1 MKKIM
6 LTTAMV
12 SVLTTAAIAQTSVTG
27 QLRISYSDISGD
39 KGLAYTNTASTTKDT
54 AYGFGSEQ
62 QINIQNKGKLP
73 AFGLDYAA
81 GFAIEND
88 GTQAGSSGVV
98 ATLFNENVYID
109 LINASSGTTIS
120 FGQDHIQRSDT
131 DFSATNLVGFSPNEL
146 SQMNS
151 TTNAGTRFK
160 QNIGAAPG
168 QHFGAAVLQKTPFGT
183 FSYNYAPNIGSGAE
197 TTNGSVGTSE
207 TVNPNTTSAYEV
219 GFVGDLS
226 VKGLTVHYFQ
236 NKADDFVTAANEVK
250 AEAKNY
256 GAKYNFGQVTVG
268 VNKKV
273 HQAETTNT
281 LKTST
286 QAGSTVANQ
295 STAEHTEKAIA
306 AAYAVNKDL
315 TVGLLYAKAE
325 QNGMA
330 VEQKVKAIN
339 IGYALGPIAVDV
351 GYGKNS
357 DGLGLAGNDSDHFIA
372 RMITNF

>member
-12 SVLTTAAIAQTSVTG
+12 SVLSTAAIAQTSITG
-27 QLRISYSDISGD
+27 QLRISYSDISAD
-39 KGLAYTNTASTTKDT
+39 KGVSASNSSTTTKDT
-54 AYGFGSEQ
+54 SYGFGSEQ
-62 QINIQNKGKLP
+62 QINVSNKGKLP
-73 AFGLDYAA
+73 VFGLDYAA

-88 GTQAGSSGVV
+88 GIQTT
-98 ATLFNENVYID
+98 TLFNENVYID

-146 SQMNS
+146 SQLNS
-151 TTNAGTRFK
+151 TSNAGTRFK
-160 QNIGAAPG
+160 QTLGAAPG

-183 FSYNYAPNIGSGAE
+183 LSYNYAPNISSGAAQ
-197 TTNGSVGTSE
+197 TDASVGTSE
-207 TVNPNTTSAYEV
+207 TVNPNTTGAYEY
-219 GFVGDLS
+219 GFLGDLG
-226 VKGLTVHYFQ
+226 VKGLTVHYFK
-236 NKADDFVTAANEVK
+236 NKADDVITATNTVS
-250 AEAKNY
+250 AEAKNM

-273 HQAETTNT
+273 HQAETTAA
-281 LKTST
+281 LK
-286 QAGSTVANQ
+286 ASTVAGT

-306 AAYAVNKDL
+306 AAFAVNKDL
-315 TVGLLYAKAE
+315 TIGLLYAKAE
-325 QNGMA
+325 QDGIS
-330 VEQKVKAIN
+330 VDQKVKAIN

-351 GYGKNS
+351 GYGKNK
-357 DGLGLAGNDSDHFIA
+357 DGNGVAGNDSDHFIA

>member
-12 SVLTTAAIAQTSVTG
+12 SVLTTAAIAQTSITG

-39 KGLAYTNTASTTKDT
+39 KGLGTNTTTTTKDT

-62 QINIQNKGKLP
+62 QINISNKGKLP

-81 GFAIEND
+81 GMAIEND
-88 GTQAGSSGVV
+88 GVQTT
-98 ATLFNENVYID
+98 TLFNENVYID

-146 SQMNS
+146 SQTSATSNQ
-151 TTNAGTRFK
+151 NTRFK

-183 FSYNYAPNIGSGAE
+183 LSYNYAPNIGSGTAQADA
-197 TTNGSVGTSE
+197 SVSTSE
-207 TVNPNTTSAYEV
+207 TVNPNTTSAYEY
-219 GFVGDLS
+219 GFLGDLG
-226 VKGLTVHYFQ
+226 VKGLTVHYFK
-236 NKADDFVTAANEVK
+236 NKANDVIVATNTVK
-250 AEAKNY
+250 AEAKNF

-268 VNKKV
+268 VNQKV
-273 HQAETTNT
+273 HQAETTDAI
-281 LKTST
+281 KRDTSRT
-286 QAGSTVANQ
+286 SA
-295 STAEHTEKAIA
+295 AEHTEKAIA

-315 TVGLLYAKAE
+315 TIGLLYGKAE
-325 QNGMA
+325 QEGIS
-330 VEQKVKAIN
+330 VDQKIKAIN

-351 GYGKNS
+351 GYGQNK
-357 DGLGLAGNDSDHFIA
+357 DGNGITGNDSDHFIA

>member
-12 SVLTTAAIAQTSVTG
+12 SVLTTAAIAQTSITG
-27 QLRISYSDISGD
+27 QLRISYSDVSGD
-39 KGLAYTNTASTTKDT
+39 KGLGTNSTTTTKDT

-62 QINIQNKGKLP
+62 QINISNKGKLP

-81 GFAIEND
+81 GMAIEND
-88 GTQAGSSGVV
+88 GVQT

-120 FGQDHIQRSDT
+120 FGQDHIQRSDS
-131 DFSATNLVGFSPNEL
+131 DFSATNIVGFSPNEL
-146 SQMNS
+146 SQLINAS
-151 TTNAGTRFK
+151 NAGTRFK

-168 QHFGAAVLQKTPFGT
+168 QHFGAAVLQKTPYGT
-183 FSYNYAPNIGSGAE
+183 FSYNYAPNIGSGITAADA
-197 TTNGSVGTSE
+197 SVGSSE
-207 TVNPNTTSAYEV
+207 SPNPNTTSAYEA
-219 GFVGDLS
+219 GFMGDLG
-226 VKGLTVHYFQ
+226 VKGLTVHFFK
-236 NKADDFVTAANEVK
+236 NKADDVITATNTVS

-268 VNKKV
+268 VNQKV
-273 HQAETTNT
+273 HQAETTAA
-281 LKTST
+281 LKAST
-286 QAGSTVANQ
+286 TAGGATP

-306 AAYAVNKDL
+306 AAFAVNKDL
-315 TVGLLYAKAE
+315 TIGLLYAKAE
-325 QNGMA
+325 QDGMA
-330 VEQKVKAIN
+330 VDQKVKAIN

-351 GYGKNS
+351 GYGKNK
-357 DGLGLAGNDSDHFIA
+357 DGNGVAGNDSDHFIA

>member
-39 KGLAYTNTASTTKDT
+39 KGLTATNSTTSTKDT

-62 QINIQNKGKLP
+62 QINIQNKGKLS

-81 GFAIEND
+81 GMSIEND
-88 GTQAGSSGVV
+88 GIQT

-131 DFSATNLVGFSPNEL
+131 DYSATNIVGFSPNEL

-151 TTNAGTRFK
+151 TSNAGTRFK
-160 QNIGAAPG
+160 QNLGAAPG
-168 QHFGAAVLQKTPFGT
+168 QHFGAAVLQKTPYGT
-183 FSYNYAPNIGSGAE
+183 FSYNYAPNISSGAAQ
-197 TTNGSVGTSE
+197 TDASVGTSE
-207 TVNPNTTSAYEV
+207 TVNPNTTGAYEA
-219 GFVGDLS
+219 GFVGDLG
-226 VKGLTVHYFQ
+226 VKGLTVHFFK
-236 NKADDFVTAANEVK
+236 NKADDVITATNVVS

-256 GAKYNFGQVTVG
+256 GVKYNFGQVTVG
-268 VNKKV
+268 VNQKV
-273 HQAETTNT
+273 HQAETTAA
-281 LKTST
+281 LK
-286 QAGSTVANQ
+286 ASTVAGT

-306 AAYAVNKDL
+306 AAFAVNKDL
-315 TVGLLYAKAE
+315 TLGLLYAKAE
-325 QNGMA
+325 QDGIS
-330 VEQKVKAIN
+330 VDQKIKAIN
-339 IGYALGPIAVDV
+339 IGYSLGPIALDI
-351 GYGKNS
+351 GYGKNK
-357 DGLGLAGNDSDHFIA
+357 DGNGIAGNDSDHFIA

>member
-27 QLRISYSDISGD
+27 QLRISYSDVSGD
-39 KGLAYTNTASTTKDT
+39 KGLATTNSTTTTKDT

-62 QINIQNKGKLP
+62 QINISNKGKLP

-81 GFAIEND
+81 GMSIEND
-88 GTQAGSSGVV
+88 GIQTT
-98 ATLFNENVYID
+98 TLFNENVYID

-131 DFSATNLVGFSPNEL
+131 DFSATNIVGFSPNEL

-151 TTNAGTRFK
+151 TSNAGTRFK
-160 QNIGAAPG
+160 QALGAQPG
-168 QHFGAAVLQKTPFGT
+168 QHFGAAVLQKTPYGT
-183 FSYNYAPNIGSGAE
+183 FSYNYAPNISSGAAQ
-197 TTNGSVGTSE
+197 TDASVGTSE
-207 TVNPNTTSAYEV
+207 TVNPNTTGAYEA
-219 GFVGDLS
+219 GFVGDLG
-226 VKGLTVHYFQ
+226 VKGLTVHFFK
-236 NKADDFVTAANEVK
+236 NKADDVITATNTVS

-268 VNKKV
+268 VNQKV
-273 HQAETTNT
+273 HQAETTAA
-281 LKTST
+281 LK
-286 QAGSTVANQ
+286 ASTVAGT

-306 AAYAVNKDL
+306 AAFAVNKDL
-315 TVGLLYAKAE
+315 SIGLLYAKAE
-325 QNGMA
+325 QEGIS
-330 VEQKVKAIN
+330 VDQKIKAIN

-351 GYGKNS
+351 GYGKNK
-357 DGLGLAGNDSDHFIA
+357 DGNGVAGNDSDHFIA

>member
-39 KGLAYTNTASTTKDT
+39 KGLTATNSTTSTKDT

-62 QINIQNKGKLP
+62 QINISNKGKLP

-81 GFAIEND
+81 GMSIEND
-88 GTQAGSSGVV
+88 GVQTT
-98 ATLFNENVYID
+98 TLFNENVYID

-131 DFSATNLVGFSPNEL
+131 DFSATNIVGFSPNEL
-146 SQMNS
+146 SQNNS
-151 TTNAGTRFK
+151 TTNSGTRFK
-160 QNIGAAPG
+160 QALGAQPG
-168 QHFGAAVLQKTPFGT
+168 QHFGAAVLQKTPYGT
-183 FSYNYAPNIGSGAE
+183 FSYNYAPNISSGTAQ
-197 TTNGSVGTSE
+197 TDASVGTSE
-207 TVNPNTTSAYEV
+207 TVNPNTTGAYEA
-219 GFVGDLS
+219 GFVGDLG
-226 VKGLTVHYFQ
+226 VKGLTVHFFK
-236 NKADDFVTAANEVK
+236 NKADDVITATNTVS

-268 VNKKV
+268 ANKKV
-273 HQAETTNT
+273 HQAETTAA
-281 LKTST
+281 LK
-286 QAGSTVANQ
+286 ASTVAGT

-306 AAYAVNKDL
+306 AAFAVNKDL
-315 TVGLLYAKAE
+315 SIGLLYAKAE
-325 QNGMA
+325 QAGIS
-330 VEQKVKAIN
+330 VDQKIKAIN

-351 GYGKNS
+351 GYGKNK
-357 DGLGLAGNDSDHFIA
+357 DGNGVAGNDSDHFIA

>member
-12 SVLTTAAIAQTSVTG
+12 SVLSTAAIAQTSVTG

-39 KGLAYTNTASTTKDT
+39 KGLNVANTASTTKDT

-62 QINIQNKGKLP
+62 QINISNKGKLP
-73 AFGLDYAA
+73 VFGLDYAA
-81 GFAIEND
+81 GMSIEND
-88 GTQAGSSGVV
+88 GIQT

-131 DFSATNLVGFSPNEL
+131 DYSATNLVGFSPNEF

-151 TTNAGTRFK
+151 TTNGGTRFK
-160 QNIGAAPG
+160 QSIGAAPG

-183 FSYNYAPNIGSGAE
+183 FSYNYAPNISAAATQTE
-197 TTNGSVGTSE
+197 ASVGTSE

-236 NKADDFVTAANEVK
+236 NKADDFVTSTNEVK

-273 HQAETTNT
+273 HQAETTNA

-286 QAGSTVANQ
+286 VAGGATASQ
-295 STAEHTEKAIA
+295 STAEHTEKAIS

-357 DGLGLAGNDSDHFIA
+357 DALGLAGNDSDHFIA

>member
-12 SVLTTAAIAQTSVTG
+12 SVLSTAAIAQTSITG
-27 QLRISYSDISGD
+27 QLRISYSDISAD
-39 KGLAYTNTASTTKDT
+39 KGVSASNSTTTTKDT
-54 AYGFGSEQ
+54 SYGFGSEQ
-62 QINIQNKGKLP
+62 QINVSNKGKLP
-73 AFGLDYAA
+73 VFGLDYAA

-88 GTQAGSSGVV
+88 GIQTT
-98 ATLFNENVYID
+98 TLFNENVYID

-146 SQMNS
+146 SQLNS
-151 TTNAGTRFK
+151 TSNAGTRFK
-160 QNIGAAPG
+160 QTLGAAPG

-183 FSYNYAPNIGSGAE
+183 LSYNYAPNIGSGAAQ
-197 TTNGSVGTSE
+197 TDASVGTSE
-207 TVNPNTTSAYEV
+207 TVNPNTTSAYEY
-219 GFVGDLS
+219 GFLGDLG
-226 VKGLTVHYFQ
+226 VKGLTVHYFK
-236 NKADDFVTAANEVK
+236 NKADDVITATNTVS
-250 AEAKNY
+250 AEAKNM

-273 HQAETTNT
+273 HQAETTAA

-286 QAGSTVANQ
+286 VAGT

-315 TVGLLYAKAE
+315 TIGLLYAKAE
-325 QNGMA
+325 QDGISGD
-330 VEQKVKAIN
+330 QKVKAIN

-351 GYGKNS
+351 GYGKNK
-357 DGLGLAGNDSDHFIA
+357 DGNGVAGNDSDHFIA

>member
-12 SVLTTAAIAQTSVTG
+12 SVITTAAIAQTSVTG

-39 KGLAYTNTASTTKDT
+39 KGLAAANTTSTTKDT

-88 GTQAGSSGVV
+88 GVQTTS
-98 ATLFNENVYID
+98 LFNENVYID
-109 LINASSGTTIS
+109 LINASSGTTVS

-131 DFSATNLVGFSPNEL
+131 DFSATNIVGFTPNEF
-146 SQMNS
+146 SQMLN
-151 TTNAGTRFK
+151 TGNAGTRFK
-160 QNIGAAPG
+160 QTLGAAPG

-183 FSYNYAPNIGSGAE
+183 FSYNYAPNIGSGTAA
-197 TTNGSVGTSE
+197 TDASVGGSE
-207 TVNPNTTSAYEV
+207 TINPNTTSAYEY
-219 GFVGDLS
+219 GFLGDLG
-226 VKGLTVHYFQ
+226 VKGLTVHYFK
-236 NKADDFVTAANEVK
+236 NKADDVITASNDVR

-273 HQAETTNT
+273 HQAETTST
-281 LKTST
+281 LKASTTTGGTVTS
-286 QAGSTVANQ
+286 Q
-295 STAEHTEKAIA
+295 STAEHTETAM
-306 AAYAVNKDL
+306 AVAFAVDKDL
-315 TVGLLYAKAE
+315 TIGLLYGKAE
-325 QNGMA
+325 QAGIS
-330 VEQKVKAIN
+330 VDQKVKGIN
-339 IGYALGPIAVDV
+339 IGYALGPIALDV
-351 GYGKNS
+351 GYAKNT
-357 DGLGLAGNDSDHFIA
+357 DGNGVAGNDSNHFIA